1 MVVVTSR
8 QTGARPETIRTR
20 LARFMPRTPTGWSI
34 AWSAHT
40 ERPDEIADEAELQ
53 AAEHL
58 GCFGL
63 AVSHALAQ
71 AHIAAVRLAITA
83 QTAPASDGSAQPIAV
98 EVRAQIPGVPL
109 DNSILE
115 TILRRV
121 EPACPAWQSLA
132 AEAGVQVVGILEEP
146 GATPASQ
153 ADTAP
158 AGRPSSAISLPAAGR
173 WSLPRLAAPKWLK
186 LLGA

>member
-1 MVVVTSR
+1 
-8 QTGARPETIRTR
+8 
-20 LARFMPRTPTGWSI
+20 MPRTPTGWSI

-40 ERPDEIADEAELQ
+40 ERPDEIADEDELR

-58 GCFGL
+58 GCFGV

-71 AHIAAVRLAITA
+71 AHIAAVRLGITA
-83 QTAPASDGSAQPIAV
+83 QTGPASDGSPQPIAV
-98 EVRAQIPGVPL
+98 EVRAQIPGIPL

-132 AEAGVQVVGILEEP
+132 AEVGVQVIGILEEP
-146 GATPASQ
+146 GATQP
-153 ADTAP
+153 
-158 AGRPSSAISLPAAGR
+158 PSSQSDAAQPGRLPCTTSQPATGR
-173 WSLPRLAAPKWLK
+173 WSLQRLGAPKWLK
-186 LLGA
+186 WPTMNSAGAARSISRQRT

>member
-132 AEAGVQVVGILEEP
+132 AEAGVP
-146 GATPASQ
+146 DA
-153 ADTAP
+153 AP
-158 AGRPSSAISLPAAGR
+158 AGRPSSAMSLPAAGW